1 MSKKKNKFRNKLRES
16 KSFESPVKDK
26 TVEELVQESTEAEI
40 TRFVVVIK
48 GLSKNKQ
55 VVSSETYYLSSD
67 EVEQIKSIVKN

>member
-48 GLSKNKQ
+48 ELSKNKQ